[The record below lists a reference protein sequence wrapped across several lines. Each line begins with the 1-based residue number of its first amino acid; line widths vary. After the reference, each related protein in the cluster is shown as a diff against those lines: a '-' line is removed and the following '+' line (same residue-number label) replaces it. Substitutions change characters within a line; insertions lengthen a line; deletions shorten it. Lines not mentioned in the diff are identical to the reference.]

1 MYSYKINKQPKS
13 TTEINIII
21 SKFYLEKE
29 KKSAFKRLQLELVVD
44 GYRKGKVPE
53 AIAKKHLKDDQIL
66 SETIKK
72 ILPEIYSEIVK
83 KESLKPIINPKI
95 DLIKPKNGE
104 DWEIKIL
111 IAEKPEII
119 LGQYKEV
126 IKKLKADK
134 KKADIWIPGKDKEK
148 KSESENNSQLINEI
162 LNLVLKEI
170 KVEISD
176 LIIDEE
182 LEYRLSKLIDDIRTA
197 GLTMDTYLKSKN
209 LTMDQL
215 KQRFKKEIEDT
226 YKLEFILMEIADK
239 ENIKVENHELDKV
252 FSNIKDEKQRVQ
264 AQSNSYFYASIL
276 RKQKAIDFLLN
287 L

>member
-29 KKSAFKRLQLELVVD
+29 KKSAFKRLQSELVVD